1 MEKREPLG
9 EALSDLKKKGY
20 EADLSFETN
29 IFALYGGDLDMR
41 LNPDAYHVD
50 EIDQVDDASHPH
62 EETEVYAI
70 TICTGIKGVI
80 VDEPDAGTASNA
92 QHQQ

>member
-1 MEKREPLG
+1 MENKESLG
-9 EALSDLKKKGY
+9 EALTDLRKKGY

-50 EIDQVDDASHPH
+50 EIDQVDDTPHPH
-62 EETEVYAI
+62 DETEVLAI
-70 TICTGIKGVI
+70 TFCTGIKGVI
-80 VDEPDAGTASNA
+80 VDEQEGDKR
-92 QHQQ
+92 